1 MLAAPLN
8 AYLARALERSPRA
21 LQLCAAL
28 AGRRLKVEMSGFPG
42 ALWLT
47 VANGTLQVTH
57 ANIVADAPAT
67 SADVTVH
74 GSPFGLL
81 ALAAGD
87 ARGAVARGGAS
98 VEGDELLAQQFQEL
112 ARLLRPDLEAAVGQV
127 AGRIPAHLAAR
138 ALELLT
144 GWGRAAG
151 DSVARNTA
159 EYLAHES
166 RDLLPRAEAESFL
179 GGVDALRSRLAAAE
193 AKATQLAKRLALLSP
208 RGSA

>member
-1 MLAAPLN
+1 MIATALN

-21 LQLCAAL
+21 LELCAAL
-28 AGRRLKVEMSGFPG
+28 DGRRLKVQINGFPG

-47 VANGTLQVTH
+47 VVNAKLQVTH
-57 ANIVADAPAT
+57 ANDVDEAPAA

-81 ALAAGD
+81 ALASGD
-87 ARGAVARGGAS
+87 ARGAVARGSAS
-98 VEGDELLAQQFQEL
+98 VDGDELRTQQFQEL
-112 ARLLRPDLEAAVGQV
+112 ARLLRPDLEAAAGQLV
-127 AGRIPAHLAAR
+127 GRIPAHLAAR

-144 GWGRAAG
+144 GWARAAT

-166 RDLLPRAEAESFL
+166 RDLVPRAEAESFL
-179 GGVDALRSRLAAAE
+179 GGVDALRSRLAATEAQTTRLAE
-193 AKATQLAKRLALLSP
+193 RLALLSS
-208 RGSA
+208 RGGA